1 MITFDGNRSKQRKWF
16 AEKQIR
22 NIKAIDVPAK
32 TVKWDGFTF
41 KSWQQGDLSGGRVTA
56 PMGAVVLCSN
66 NEYALP
72 SSNSVKISIA
82 EYWAG
87 GFVSL
92 SNMYAM
98 SMNSVGSGKTTIA
111 IINGLTEDEFED
123 AGYSTV
129 KFSPARYQFYSGI
142 DIDGTYENASV
153 SNAYAGLPGVMP
165 YSGAEGFRITLN
177 DVMYIDDDDS
187 DTIANDLQQI
197 IDNSLTYYLANGS
210 SEASRKTMTLQYRS
224 DTRHEGRIVQQLNDT
239 YQMIYNS
246 GLGFSESDKVFCAVK
261 WSADA
266 FEYIYLEDM
275 LPESDIP
282 TEVRESFLNDDGATP
297 LGSYAFML
305 DDVQTFL
312 HAFWW
317 NDYDSE
323 YPDWFAVI
331 SIKVGSTAYV
341 FNASDFTS
349 LFDSLSST
357 DLVSSGGTYD
367 RDSIIRMLWI
377 FLPYPNINNVSP
389 YDSVMFHA
397 HNSKVYTWTRK
408 YGTIEFSTTGLSS
421 ATLILPDDITDNEG
435 CRPDITYSGTFNES
449 PLYLC
454 SCNQVKEQIRSVHYG
469 SPFTGWTELPGIDD
483 GDTLFHVRPVEVS
496 DSYIFLIGVI
506 KATVDDVESYYFA
519 SLTWSAEDTEHAN
532 WKRMGK
538 LPFSVGSSDNFQV
551 GLYGDDSRVNSLSQY
566 LSPPASVG
574 QLPVGEYSTYS
585 IGLP

>member
-41 KSWQQGDLSGGRVTA
+41 RSWQQGDLSGGRVTA

-66 NEYALP
+66 NDYALP

-82 EYWAG
+82 EYWSG

-92 SNMYAM
+92 SDMYAM
-98 SMNSVGSGKTTIA
+98 TMDSVGTGSTSIA
-111 IINGLTEDEFED
+111 VINGPTAEDFEA
-123 AGYSTV
+123 AGYSIVQFT
-129 KFSPARYQFYSGI
+129 PARFQFYSGV

-165 YSGAEGFRITLN
+165 YSGAEGFRVTLN
-177 DVMYIDDDDS
+177 DVMYIDDNDS
-187 DTIANDLQQI
+187 DTIANDIQYI

-210 SEASRKTMTLQYRS
+210 SSESRKAMTLQYRS
-224 DTRHEGRIVQQLNDT
+224 DSRQEGRVIQQLNDT
-239 YQMIYNS
+239 YQIIYNS
-246 GLGFSESDKVFCAVK
+246 GLGFSSSGKMFCAIK
-261 WSADA
+261 WSMSG
-266 FEYIYLEDM
+266 FEFIYLEDM
-275 LPESDIP
+275 LPDIDLP
-282 TEVRESFLNDDGATP
+282 TTVRDSFLDNGATP

-305 DDVQTFL
+305 NGIQTFL
-312 HAFWW
+312 HAFYW
-317 NDYDSE
+317 NDYDDD
-323 YPDWFAVI
+323 YPDWFTVI
-331 SIKVGSTAYV
+331 SLKVGNSVFV
-341 FNASDFTS
+341 FNAGDFVSTLNS
-349 LFDSLSST
+349 ISST
-357 DLVSSGGTYD
+357 DLVSSGGVYD
-367 RDSIIRMLWI
+367 RDSITRMLWVI
-377 FLPYPNINNVSP
+377 LPYPNINTVSP

-397 HNSKVYTWTRK
+397 HNSSIYTWTRK
-408 YGTIEFSTTGLSS
+408 YGAFEFSADGLSS
-421 ATLILPDDITDNEG
+421 VTLITPFDITNNEG
-435 CRPDITYSGTFNES
+435 CRPDITYSGTFNDS

-469 SPFTGWTELPGIDD
+469 SPFTGWTELPGTDD

-496 DSYIFLIGVI
+496 DTYIFLIGVI
-506 KATVDDVESYYFA
+506 KATVDEVESYYFA
-519 SLTWSAEDTEHAN
+519 SLTWTIEETEHAN

-551 GLYGDDSRVNSLSQY
+551 GLYGDDSRVDSLSQY

-574 QLPVGEYSTYS
+574 QLPVGEYSSYS